1 MHFQLHHHLFSVGD
15 WSTLSKDGCHSCCP
29 HNIRAT
35 EFLEFFAPLRD
46 ERLVAC
52 CFYGLFGCLGR
63 GLGCSPH
70 IAIAAAIGVT
80 GIASLLPSPRAI
92 ARISPPAWRLPPP
105 RSPARR
111 RRAHSAPHGSP
122 HARLRYRAHTTSF
135 NQPQSRLSFLTS
147 AVSIRSTPYKL
158 LSYLY
163 STCIVLVSYLYNL
176 LSLFHSTLYYF
187 SVNRSSSAV
196 FSPFTIYILLSPFH
210 LHGLVPTWSL
220 RTACINFH
228 VMLV

>member
-1 MHFQLHHHLFSVGD
+1 MLLLHFQLHHHLFAVVS
-15 WSTLSKDGCHSCCP
+15 WSTWSKDGCHVCCP
-29 HNIRAT
+29 HNIRSS
-35 EFLEFFAPLRD
+35 EFLPFFAPLRD
-46 ERLVAC
+46 ERLVSC
-52 CFYGLFGCLGR
+52 GFYGLFGCLGR

-92 ARISPPAWRLPPP
+92 ARISPAAWRIPPP

-147 AVSIRSTPYKL
+147 AVSIRSTPYSSLCALHWRSIGL
-158 LSYLY
+158 L
-163 STCIVLVSYLYNL
+163 
-176 LSLFHSTLYYF
+176 
-187 SVNRSSSAV
+187 
-196 FSPFTIYILLSPFH
+196 
-210 LHGLVPTWSL
+210 
-220 RTACINFH
+220 
-228 VMLV
+228 